1 MEDSTSIILKPP
13 KNSLNRL
20 SEKTAGQQIQ
30 KFTFSQV
37 NDLSLKAFKLFI
49 GGGGEMLLDF
59 YYLIKA
65 KQANFF

>member
-49 GGGGEMLLDF
+49 GGGGENV
-59 YYLIKA
+59 A
-65 KQANFF
+65 